1 MNKNHLK
8 IGVTG
13 VAGFIGSNLCHK
25 LLQKTNFTIIGA
37 DDLSRGSRE
46 NLKDILKNKNFKFY
60 QVDACDFKATS
71 KVLRGVNIII
81 HLAAYKIPRFGDRL
95 DVLINNTQ
103 GTHNILEI
111 AKKNNS
117 KVIFISSS
125 DIYGKNL
132 KLPFKENSDSV
143 LGSTDVARWSYAVS
157 KIFDEHLC
165 FGYWEKFK
173 VPFVILRLFNVYGPK
188 QNRNWLG
195 GPQSEFIDA
204 FLANRPLQIH
214 GTGKQTRTFSYIE
227 DVTEAIIRC
236 IDNKKALNKVINV
249 GSTQEISIVDFAK
262 KLARLL
268 KKPLLT
274 KKISHLNLTGRK
286 YDEVQRRQPNI
297 SIAKKILNWKPE
309 TSLQEGL
316 VKTIDWHIKNPI

>member
-1 MNKNHLK
+1 MKKNQLK

-71 KVLRGVNIII
+71 KVLRGVNVII
-81 HLAAYKIPRFGDRL
+81 HLAAYKIPRFGNRL

-103 GTHNILEI
+103 STHNILEI

-132 KLPFKENSDSV
+132 KLPFKENGDSV

-204 FLANRPLQIH
+204 FLANSPLQIH

-227 DVTEAIIRC
+227 DVTEAIVEC
-236 IDNKKALNKVINV
+236 IDNTKAINKIINV
-249 GSTQEISIVDFAK
+249 GTTDEVSVLEFASNLA
-262 KLARLL
+262 KLV
-268 KKPLLT
+268 KKPLRME
-274 KKISHLNLTGRK
+274 KITHQSLTGRK
-286 YDEVQRRQPNI
+286 YDEVQRRKPDITNAKNI
-297 SIAKKILNWKPE
+297 LKWKPK
-309 TSLQEGL
+309 TTLKVGL
-316 VKTIDWHIKNPI
+316 EKTLDWHVKNP